1 MTQERAMPWH
11 LVAAR
16 VVRVLV
22 QRVLAHRTPLVA
34 AGCAFYA
41 TLALFPALAML
52 VSVYGLVFDIR
63 TVEPQL
69 ATLHAFLPPD
79 AYGLIERELCLLVS
93 HRISSLSLGVA
104 ISAGFTV
111 WSATTGT
118 SSLMTALNFAYDTA
132 ERRSTAWVLATAAGL
147 TLLAVVGAV
156 LGLALMV
163 ALPEVLRLVVIVGDT
178 RTLIH
183 GASLTLTAV
192 FVAVVLGVL
201 YRFGPSYRPSGR
213 RWILPGALAATGG
226 WMAATALFSTY
237 VGQAARFD
245 ATYGPLAA
253 VAGIMLW
260 FWVSA
265 FAALAGAELNAT
277 LERELTVSVRSAG
290 SRDPHPSAAAS
301 APPGS

>member
-1 MTQERAMPWH
+1 MTPAAGRPRH
-11 LVAAR
+11 LLAAQVA
-16 VVRVLV
+16 RVLV
-22 QRVLAHRTPLVA
+22 TRVLAHRTSLAA

-52 VSVYGLVFDIR
+52 VSIYGLVFDIG
-63 TVEPQL
+63 TVAPQL
-69 ATLHAFLPPD
+69 ETLKAFLPPP
-79 AYGLIERELCLLVS
+79 AYTMIAQELGVLVS
-93 HRISSLSLGVA
+93 HRSSSLSLGVA
-104 ISAGFTV
+104 ISALFTV

-118 SSLMTALNFAYDTA
+118 GSLMTALNFAYDA
-132 ERRSTAWVLATAAGL
+132 EERRSTLRVQITAAAM
-147 TLLAVVGAV
+147 TLLAVIGAV

-163 ALPEVLRLVVIVGDT
+163 ALPAAARGLGIPGDT

-183 GASLTLTAV
+183 LASLALTAG
-192 FVAVVLGVL
+192 FVAAVLSAL
-201 YRFGPSYRPSGR
+201 YRFGPSHRPTGR
-213 RWILPGALAATGG
+213 RHVLPGALAATAG

-237 VGQAARFD
+237 VAQVARFD

-265 FAALAGAELNAT
+265 FAALAGGELNAV
-277 LERELTVSVRSAG
+277 LEREVSG
-290 SRDPHPSAAAS
+290 SGRPADSTDRPPSVAAS